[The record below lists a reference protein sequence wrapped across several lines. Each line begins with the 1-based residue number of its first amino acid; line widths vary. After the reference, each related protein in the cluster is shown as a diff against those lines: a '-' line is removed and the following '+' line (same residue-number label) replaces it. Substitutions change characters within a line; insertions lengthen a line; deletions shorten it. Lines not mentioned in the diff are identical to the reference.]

1 MFLLVLLFLL
11 INADIVIFS
20 NVTTPVLTKSFKC
33 DECIDTDFYHD
44 NSDLMHEET
53 QCTNETSL
61 IVFPLLNE
69 VVCLLILATYNI
81 TLHFSHTLDSFS
93 PPTFMEVY
101 VGENEPQRFEVNDK
115 PIIYDECVD
124 CVSEHH
130 TFFSPSYRI
139 IGTTLTLRALGNI
152 VCFSSASVT
161 QYLTIQG
168 PDIRWY
174 SPRVGPISGGTI
186 ISIKGLH
193 FYNDGQYSCVFNDIE
208 SEITFIS
215 SQSVECIAPQMN
227 SIKSM
232 KVLIIN
238 SYFPETVLTTF
249 NFEFY
254 DVSFTTATI
263 YEDVDGD
270 SIKVCGSGV
279 IEAQHIECNI
289 NSDSLNTTVNG
300 IYLNEN
306 CVLCLF
312 DPSNMTETILISVLL
327 DGQHPTPSVTLKWK
341 DPFPYVI
348 ITAIVF
354 ICLIILLFAIII
366 TLLIIK
372 RFKLRKVNRVK
383 GWINLDDVYFKEKIY
398 ENENTEIWKGVWK
411 GVTLVVKTSNIT
423 LANIDGIKEDAKR
436 LKYIRHPCIIQFF
449 GFSLEQQLQQ
459 LSILVEFMP
468 RYSLFDVLHSS
479 CKQLPIA
486 TKFRMLSDASK
497 GIEYLHSLTPSI
509 IHGNIK
515 SKNLLVSS
523 NYSIKISD
531 FSFSKH
537 YPKIDSSCIPWTAPE
552 VLMNQERSIK
562 SDVYSIGIIIWEV
575 MSNLIPFDNIDSD
588 IELINLITQ
597 GSHPPILSTI
607 PSVCNDLILACWR
620 NYLERDIL
628 VGEIVQRIER
638 WKTMT
643 LT

>member
-1 MFLLVLLFLL
+1 
-11 INADIVIFS
+11 
-20 NVTTPVLTKSFKC
+20 
-33 DECIDTDFYHD
+33 
-44 NSDLMHEET
+44 MHEET

-124 CVSEHH
+124 CNYWNN
-130 TFFSPSYRI
+130 SY
-139 IGTTLTLRALGNI
+139 TSCTWEY
-152 VCFSSASVT
+152 FT

-436 LKYIRHPCIIQFF
+436 LKYIRHP
-449 GFSLEQQLQQ
+449 L
-459 LSILVEFMP
+459 EFMP